1 MKLINKLF
9 FNTKFGILLTVILFV
24 LSNNGII
31 FASTVVGEGEAVIK
45 DNDIKTAKSMALIRA
60 KWAAVEGESAANVK
74 VDTIINN
81 SKIIDEAIKTELSA
95 TVSSYKVIEEK
106 VAGDKYYVKIEA
118 TVIDK
123 VKDEKVASGNKQICV
138 LIAGVIPD
146 NRVDFNNSYTLKTIS
161 LLNENGFDV
170 VEVDYNKINTK
181 DFLAAIKNNDKTIL
195 ANMLKNYKCQNILLG
210 SLFILDKGSNTG
222 YGKFNIQ
229 MVSAELT
236 WKLLDNDLKVIKG
249 DTLSGRGQGVSMD
262 DAATRAYK
270 NISETGTMQMVSQV
284 SESLLDSDKK
294 YIRVVLTGSNTNI
307 DDLNELRNELK
318 HIPFVLGVKELNNTS
333 LAVNYPEKALYLGMF
348 LERENKYRVVKLN
361 DNELIIRK

>member
-1 MKLINKLF
+1 MRLVNKLF
-9 FNTKFGILLTVILFV
+9 SDTKFAILLTIILFI
-24 LSNNGII
+24 LSNNGTI
-31 FASTVVGEGEAVIK
+31 FASTVIGEGEAVIK
-45 DNDIKTAKSMALIRA
+45 DNDVKTAKSMALIRA

-81 SKIIDEAIKTELSA
+81 SKIMDEAIKTELSA
-95 TVSSYKVIEEK
+95 TISSYKVIEEK
-106 VAGDKYYVKIEA
+106 TAGDKYYVKIEA
-118 TVIDK
+118 TVIDN

-138 LIAGVIPD
+138 LIAGVTPD
-146 NRVDFNNSYTLKTIS
+146 NRVDFNNSFTLKSIS
-161 LLNENGFDV
+161 LLNESGFDV
-170 VEVDYNKINTK
+170 IEVDYSKIKPK
-181 DFLAAIKNNDKTIL
+181 DYLAAVENNDKTIL
-195 ANMLKNYKCQNILLG
+195 ANMLKNYKCENILLG
-210 SLFILDKGSNTG
+210 RLFILDKGNNTG
-222 YGKFNIQ
+222 YGTFNIQ

-236 WKLLDNDLKVIKG
+236 WKLLDNTFKVIKG
-249 DTLSGRGQGVSMD
+249 DTFSGRGQGVSID

-270 NISETGTMQMVSQV
+270 NISETGAMQMVSKV
-284 SESLLDSDKK
+284 AESVLDSDKK

-318 HIPFVLGVKELNNTS
+318 HIPFVLGVKELNNSS

>member
-9 FNTKFGILLTVILFV
+9 SNTKFGILLTVILFV

-123 VKDEKVASGNKQICV
+123 VKDEKVASINKQICV

-236 WKLLDNDLKVIKG
+236 WKLLNNDLKVIKG

-270 NISETGTMQMVSQV
+270 NISETGAMQMVSQV